1 MNKIK
6 GINEKQ
12 FNIIYD
18 IIKDYKNFDF
28 YIYGSRV
35 NGNFSTNS
43 DLDIIAKNS
52 NEIPYDILEELKLKF
67 DQSDLPFIVHISDF
81 HKLDLCFLNLI
92 ENSMVKL

>member
-18 IIKDYKNFDF
+18 IIKDFKNFDF
-28 YIYGSRV
+28 YIYGYRV

-52 NEIPYDILEELKLKF
+52 YEIPYDILEELKLKF

-81 HKLDLCFLNLI
+81 HKLDPCFLNLI

>member
-6 GINEKQ
+6 GINESQ
-12 FNIIYD
+12 FNIIRK
-18 IIKDYKNFDF
+18 IIKNYPNLDF

-52 NEIPYDILEELKLKF
+52 DEIPYDILEELKFKF

-81 HKLDLCFLNLI
+81 HKIDSCFLNLI
-92 ENSMVKL
+92 KNSMIKL